1 MKRNQEL
8 SRAQLAAV
16 LETVAGRMHTLWEV
30 LSWLQ
35 CNQSDA
41 AESAL
46 LIDVAETLATAIG
59 ALADDAIGGAVFG
72 DSARWWHGPFFDDA
86 SVTDGQESPERQ

>member
-72 DSARWWHGPFFDDA
+72 DSACWWHGSFFNDA
-86 SVTDGQESPERQ
+86 SVTDGQEHPEGQ

>member
-1 MKRNQEL
+1 MRSWPQCLKQWP
-8 SRAQLAAV
+8 AACIRC
-16 LETVAGRMHTLWEV
+16 GRCW
-30 LSWLQ
+30 
-35 CNQSDA
+35 

>member
-1 MKRNQEL
+1 MGL
-8 SRAQLAAV
+8 DSRVRRYSNLG
-16 LETVAGRMHTLWEV
+16 GRR
-30 LSWLQ
+30 
-35 CNQSDA
+35 
-41 AESAL
+41 AL